1 MNVYISFDGDHIG
14 RQVGLMALRDD
25 EEGLRR
31 ISQSIEL
38 GNELWEKWVYSKGGT
53 VVSTGGDEGR
63 VKVGAEYLE
72 EVPQIRKRYEGLV
85 GSTVSVGVG
94 MTLAESNRALI
105 AAKLR
110 GGNQLVMYS
119 PELEEEIEQAQ
130 KPQTESDKIYEQYLG
145 KNQSARP
152 FRAAA
157 FKHKS
162 TGKVYETGAY
172 HNIDPWLLGGEAN
185 EAEQDGPWNS
195 SNWEAGFVTHDG
207 IFMNREQAAQHV
219 DSQRFSPITGKPRG
233 LDSGDPESGLRKA
246 QRPMSPAKPRAEASE
261 HSQGEAMANFY
272 NKENPPSP
280 EMTHAAA
287 GLKDIESEFHSLA
300 EQEQQV
306 RQHPTDED
314 TEQLKARI
322 ASILQKVKEQAP
334 IMEQIKQSSPDTYAV
349 LMAMVQSVIDMA
361 RKVTSKEQKQPQA
374 PQQEQAQPE
383 QAEQKLEAH
392 IHQPHEQLP
401 PFSTEDF
408 HPHDGEIWVEHHNP
422 DMSKAED
429 KLHGGVADG
438 ASPYEFDKEQ
448 LKIGI
453 KHEMEHTDDVN
464 VAAEI
469 AMDHLAEDP
478 SYYSKLK
485 GSGLADELKKSK
497 NPTHTFVGKC
507 TDIGKR
513 NCLLTKAGSASDWDR
528 MTTEESYPI
537 SKEKFE
543 EHTGKVFPKAIAF
556 GAHPE
561 HGFIWAEVPH
571 SDKKGTIH
579 HYFFAENN
587 EGASHFTKSGED
599 PDYYKKLKTM
609 EKAAPP
615 PSGRH
620 HVVLPVGS
628 TLHTGKHARDTAGKV
643 KVQHGNGESSWVSVR
658 SGQVL
663 SEDGHT
669 ISSRNPK
676 GR

>member
-1 MNVYISFDGDHIG
+1 
-14 RQVGLMALRDD
+14 MALRDD

-162 TGKVYETGAY
+162 TGKVYETGTY

-361 RKVTSKEQKQPQA
+361 RKLSNNEQPPA
-374 PQQEQAQPE
+374 
-383 QAEQKLEAH
+383 QAEARPEKNQEAQAH
-392 IHQPHEQLP
+392 GFHRAHEDMP

-408 HPHDGEIWVEHHNP
+408 HPHDGEIWVEDHNP
-422 DMSKAED
+422 GMMKAED
-429 KLHGGVADG
+429 ELQGGAADG
-438 ASPYEFDKEQ
+438 ASSHEFDTEQ

-453 KHEMEHTDDVN
+453 KHEMQHTDDVN
-464 VAAEI
+464 VAAQI
-469 AMDHLAEDP
+469 AMDHLA
-478 SYYSKLK
+478 
-485 GSGLADELKKSK
+485 
-497 NPTHTFVGKC
+497 
-507 TDIGKR
+507 
-513 NCLLTKAGSASDWDR
+513 
-528 MTTEESYPI
+528 
-537 SKEKFE
+537 
-543 EHTGKVFPKAIAF
+543 
-556 GAHPE
+556 
-561 HGFIWAEVPH
+561 
-571 SDKKGTIH
+571 
-579 HYFFAENN
+579 
-587 EGASHFTKSGED
+587 ED

>member
-1 MNVYISFDGDHIG
+1 
-14 RQVGLMALRDD
+14 MALQND

-31 ISQSIEL
+31 ISQSIEQ
-38 GNELWEKWVYSKGGT
+38 GNELWEKWVYSKGGS

-72 EVPQIRKRYEGLV
+72 ELPQIRKRYEGLV
-85 GSTVSVGVG
+85 GSSVSVGVG

-145 KNQSARP
+145 KNQSSRP

-162 TGKVYETGAY
+162 TGKVYETGAF

-185 EAEQDGPWNS
+185 GVEQDGPWNS

-207 IFMNREQAAQHV
+207 IFMDREQAAQHV

-233 LDSGDPESGLRKA
+233 LDSSDPESGLQKA
-246 QRPMSPAKPRAEASE
+246 QRPMYPAKPRAEASE

-272 NKENPPSP
+272 NKENPPAP
-280 EMTHAAA
+280 EMTHAAE
-287 GLKDIESEFHSLA
+287 GLKGIESEFHSLA
-300 EQEQQV
+300 QKEQEVAQN
-306 RQHPTDED
+306 PTDED

-334 IMEQIKQSSPDTYAV
+334 IMEQIKQASPETYSV

-361 RKVTSKEQKQPQA
+361 RKVSSQEPQPQA

-383 QAEQKLEAH
+383 QAEQKSEAH
-392 IHQPHEQLP
+392 IHQPHEELP

-422 DMSKAED
+422 DMAKAED
-429 KLHGGVADG
+429 KLHGGAADG
-438 ASPYEFDKEQ
+438 ASPHEFDKEQ

-478 SYYSKLK
+478 
-485 GSGLADELKKSK
+485 
-497 NPTHTFVGKC
+497 
-507 TDIGKR
+507 
-513 NCLLTKAGSASDWDR
+513 
-528 MTTEESYPI
+528 
-537 SKEKFE
+537 
-543 EHTGKVFPKAIAF
+543 
-556 GAHPE
+556 
-561 HGFIWAEVPH
+561 
-571 SDKKGTIH
+571 
-579 HYFFAENN
+579 
-587 EGASHFTKSGED
+587 
-599 PDYYKKLKTM
+599 DYYKKLKTI
-609 EKAAPP
+609 EKTT
-615 PSGRH
+615 PSPTGRH
-620 HVVLPVGS
+620 HVILPVGS